1 MVEAVTAGTHR
12 ADAAWFNLPV
22 GLGDPRSGQCATLV
36 YVKFLCGRPGCGRE
50 STATLQIDAIS
61 ETVSLVDPKVS
72 RDGVPLCP
80 RHADATSPPLGWA
93 MNDLRSTSQAL
104 SLDETVDDEASKDPI
119 SATPPRVRPPG
130 EEFDDSDKSTAAG
143 GKRGAGSE
151 RGRQSRLTLISGE
164 ESDSR
169 SNGPRHMSQRQSIQ
183 ARAGRSGDGDAIESR
198 PSRRRETVEEEEP
211 TQESFAFS
219 FDFDDEDEPE
229 ALQASTPLLSRAFR
243 SGSR

>member
-1 MVEAVTAGTHR
+1 M
-12 ADAAWFNLPV
+12 WFNPPV
-22 GLGDPRSGQCATLV
+22 DLGDPRTGQCATLV

-104 SLDETVDDEASKDPI
+104 NVDEDAQGSI
-119 SATPPRVRPPG
+119 SSTPPRVRPPG
-130 EEFDDSDKSTAAG
+130 EEAEDDEGNVDGVAA
-143 GKRGAGSE
+143 AD
-151 RGRQSRLTLISGE
+151 GRRRSGRNKQSRLTLISGD
-164 ESDSR
+164 ESGSA
-169 SNGPRHMSQRQSIQ
+169 SGQRHMSQRQSIQ
-183 ARAGRSGDGDAIESR
+183 ARAGRSGEGDAIESR
-198 PSRRRETVEEEEP
+198 PARRREPDEEEP

-229 ALQASTPLLSRAFR
+229 ELRASTPLLSRAFR